1 MPTVEEIRAVLKENV
16 YDPEIMINV
25 VDLGLV
31 YDIRVDEERKAVSI
45 DMTLTSPG
53 CPIGPQII
61 RNAEHVLRQAFPELE
76 EVQVNLV
83 WTPLWSPEMMS
94 EEAKDRLGFF

>member
-16 YDPEIMINV
+16 YDPEIMINI

-31 YDIRVDEERKAVSI
+31 YDIQIDEERKAVTI

-61 RNAEHVLRQAFPELE
+61 RNVEHVVREAFPELE
-76 EVQVNLV
+76 DVQVNLV
-83 WTPLWSPEMMS
+83 WTPLWNPEMMS

>member
-16 YDPEIMINV
+16 YDPEIMINI

-31 YDIRVDEERKAVSI
+31 YDIQIDEERKAVTI

-61 RNAEHVLRQAFPELE
+61 RNVEHVVREAFPELE
-76 EVQVNLV
+76 DVQVNLV